1 MTRVSDLLRGHERV
15 LLACGGLLLVFGFL
29 YALTASPTAAARMG
43 YDSTFMFALR
53 QGAFALAAAAV
64 CISVCWLPETTVR
77 RTGVLMLLGALA
89 LLALVLL
96 VGHEAKGAQRWLRV
110 AGLTLQPSEFAKPA
124 LVIAMAWML
133 ASGIIQR
140 GFPGV
145 AMAITLYG
153 VTAALLVLQPDYG
166 QTALLLLVLAAML
179 YLSGASW
186 RLFAGGGALAVAGA
200 FIVYRFVPYVHARID
215 DFLDPEKQ
223 SFQLS
228 RALDAIASGGVFG
241 RGPGEG
247 SVKTSLPDAHADFVF
262 AAAAEEFGW
271 MASIGFI
278 AIYVLIA
285 WYGLRRAARLV
296 DPFAQLAASGL
307 IILFCAQAAIHIA
320 VNVSISPAKG
330 MTLPLVSYG
339 GSSLIGS
346 ALTLGLALALLRD
359 RPGAFLHNKAR
370 PARELA

>member
-1 MTRVSDLLRGHERV
+1 MNRVGAFLRGHERV
-15 LLACGGLLLVFGFL
+15 LFVCGGLLLTLGFL

-43 YDSTFMFALR
+43 YQSTFDFALR
-53 QGAFALAAAAV
+53 QGAFALAAAVAGLTV
-64 CISVCWLPETTVR
+64 SWLPETTVR
-77 RTGVLMLLGALA
+77 RTGVLMLLGALT
-89 LLALVLL
+89 LLVLVLL
-96 VGHEAKGAQRWLRV
+96 VGHEAKGAQRWLRFG
-110 AGLTLQPSEFAKPA
+110 GLTLQPSEFAKPA
-124 LVIAMAWML
+124 LIIAMAWML
-133 ASGIIQR
+133 ASGVVQR
-140 GFPGV
+140 GFPGASV
-145 AMAITLYG
+145 AIGLYG
-153 VTAALLVLQPDYG
+153 VTAALLIPQPDYG
-166 QTALLLLVLAAML
+166 QTTLLLIVLGAML

-186 RLFAGGGALAVAGA
+186 RLFAGGGALAVIGGYLA
-200 FIVYRFVPYVHARID
+200 YRFVPHVHARID
-215 DFLDPEKQ
+215 DFLDPAKQ

-247 SVKTSLPDAHADFVF
+247 IVKTSLPDAHADFVF

-271 MASIGFI
+271 MASIGFV
-278 AIYVLIA
+278 ALYVLIA

-296 DPFAQLAASGL
+296 DPFAQFAAAGL
-307 IILFCAQAAIHIA
+307 ILLFCTQAAIHIA

-346 ALTLGLALALLRD
+346 ALTLGFALALLRE

-370 PARELA
+370 P

>member
-1 MTRVSDLLRGHERV
+1 MNPVVAFLRGHEQR
-15 LLACGGLLLVFGFL
+15 LLVCGGLLLTFGFL

-43 YDSTFMFALR
+43 YDSTFMFGMR
-53 QGAFALAAAAV
+53 QGAFALAAALV
-64 CISVCWLPETTVR
+64 CLGVCWLPDVTVR
-77 RTGVLMLLGALA
+77 RAGVLTLLGALA
-89 LLALVLL
+89 LLAMVLL

-110 AGLTLQPSEFAKPA
+110 AGLSLQPSEFAKPA

-133 ASGIIQR
+133 SSGVTQR
-140 GFPGV
+140 GFPG
-145 AMAITLYG
+145 ATMAIALYG
-153 VTAALLVLQPDYG
+153 VTAALLIAQPDYG
-166 QTALLLLVLAAML
+166 QTALLLIVLAAML
-179 YLSGASW
+179 YMSGASW
-186 RLFAGGGALAVAGA
+186 RLFAGGGALAAAGGFLA
-200 FIVYRFVPYVHARID
+200 YRFTPHVQARIN
-215 DFLDPEKQ
+215 DFLDPDTR
-223 SFQLS
+223 SFQVA

-247 SVKTSLPDAHADFVF
+247 IVKTSLPDAHADFVF

-271 MASIGFI
+271 MASIGFV
-278 AIYVLIA
+278 ALYVLIA

-359 RPGAFLHNKAR
+359 RPGAFLHGRTTA
-370 PARELA
+370 

>member
-1 MTRVSDLLRGHERV
+1 MNRVGPLLRGHERV
-15 LLACGGLLLVFGFL
+15 LLVCGGLLLMLGFL
-29 YALTASPTAAARMG
+29 YALTASPTAATRMG
-43 YDSTFMFALR
+43 YDSTFAFALR
-53 QGAFALAAAAV
+53 QGAFALAAAAA
-64 CISVCWLPETTVR
+64 CIGVCWLPEAAVR

-96 VGHEAKGAQRWLRV
+96 VGYEAKGAQRWLRV
-110 AGLTLQPSEFAKPA
+110 AGMTLQPSEFAKPA

-133 ASGIIQR
+133 ASGVLQR
-140 GFPGV
+140 GFPGI
-145 AMAITLYG
+145 AIAIALYA

-166 QTALLLLVLAAML
+166 QTALLLVVLAAML

-186 RLFAGGGALAVAGA
+186 RLFAAGGALAAVGG
-200 FIVYRFVPYVHARID
+200 FLVYKVVPYIHVRID

-247 SVKTSLPDAHADFVF
+247 IVKTSLPDAHADFVF

-278 AIYVLIA
+278 ALYVLIA
-285 WYGLRRAARLV
+285 WYGLRRASRLV
-296 DPFAQLAASGL
+296 EPFAQLAASGL
-307 IILFCAQAAIHIA
+307 ILLFCTQAAIHIA

-346 ALTLGLALALLRD
+346 ALTLGLALALLRE

-370 PARELA
+370 A

>member
-1 MTRVSDLLRGHERV
+1 MNRFAALMRGQERTLLT
-15 LLACGGLLLVFGFL
+15 CGGALLLFGFL

-43 YDSTFMFALR
+43 YDSTFLFALR
-53 QGAFALAAAAV
+53 QGGFAIVAALV
-64 CISVCWLPETTVR
+64 GIGVCWLPPVTVR
-77 RTGVLMLLGALA
+77 RTGVLLLVGALA
-89 LLALVLL
+89 LLTVVLL
-96 VGHEAKGAQRWLRV
+96 VGHEAKGAQRWLRI
-110 AGLTLQPSEFAKPA
+110 AGLSLQPSEFVKPA

-133 ASGIIQR
+133 ASGVVQR
-140 GFPGV
+140 GFPGAAV
-145 AMAITLYG
+145 AVSLYV
-153 VTAALLVLQPDYG
+153 VTAALLVAQPDYG
-166 QTALLLLVLAAML
+166 QTTLLLIVLAAML

-186 RLFAGGGALAVAGA
+186 KLFAGGGAVAVIGGLLA
-200 FIVYRFVPYVHARID
+200 YRFVPHVHARIA
-215 DFLDPEKQ
+215 DFLDPDTR

-228 RALDAIASGGVFG
+228 RALDAIASGGPFG

-247 SVKTSLPDAHADFVF
+247 VVKVSLPDAHADFVY

-271 MASIGFI
+271 LASMGFI
-278 AIYVLIA
+278 ALYVLIA

-307 IILFCAQAAIHIA
+307 IILFCTQAAIHIA

-339 GSSLIGS
+339 GSALIGS

-359 RPGAFLHNKAR
+359 QPGAFLYGKAR
-370 PARELA
+370 AQKEAA

>member
-1 MTRVSDLLRGHERV
+1 MNRVTGFMRGHERT
-15 LLACGGLLLVFGFL
+15 LLVCGGLLLLFGFL

-43 YDSTFMFALR
+43 YDSSFLFALR
-53 QGAFALAAAAV
+53 QGGFALAGAGV
-64 CISVCWLPETTVR
+64 CIGVCWLPSVSVR
-77 RTGVLMLLGALA
+77 RTGVLLLVGALA
-89 LLALVLL
+89 LLAIVLL
-96 VGHEAKGAQRWLRV
+96 VGHEAKGAQRWLRI
-110 AGLTLQPSEFAKPA
+110 AGLSLQPSEFVKPA

-133 ASGIIQR
+133 AAGNAQR

-145 AMAITLYG
+145 AVAVALYG
-153 VTAALLVLQPDYG
+153 VTALLLIAQPDYG
-166 QTALLLLVLAAML
+166 QTTLLLLVLAAML
-179 YLSGASW
+179 YLAGASW
-186 RLFAGGGALAVAGA
+186 RLFAGGFAVAAVGGFA
-200 FIVYRFVPYVHARID
+200 AYSFVPHVHARIA
-215 DFLDPEKQ
+215 DFLDPHTR

-247 SVKTSLPDAHADFVF
+247 IIKTSLPDAHADFVY

-271 MASIGFI
+271 MASIGFV
-278 AIYVLIA
+278 ALYVLIA

-307 IILFCAQAAIHIA
+307 ILLFCIQAAIHIA

-339 GSSLIGS
+339 GSALIGS
-346 ALTLGLALALLRD
+346 ALTLGLALALLRE
-359 RPGAFLHNKAR
+359 RPGAFLHGKAR
-370 PARELA
+370 A